1 MKKQKIIFK
10 VIALTLS
17 FAMSFSVFAV
27 SFSANATTD
36 WESKITDQLA
46 GVIESASPDKLILVA
61 IQYSDINYDE
71 VNKEVE
77 NKTGLTAESID
88 TDLAMPSEELL
99 NKIGTLSDST
109 SLSEAELSSIQ
120 QGMKSYLAKT
130 EAKREY
136 ERELTDQF
144 ILSKRSIAKEKY
156 IEKGNTIKNSLK
168 LADADIKFQSQYA
181 PMIITEMTVSEIQAT
196 AKKAY
201 VEEIY
206 YYEDITAT
214 DCSESDEETRT
225 VQLM

>member
-1 MKKQKIIFK
+1 MK
-10 VIALTLS
+10 A
-17 FAMSFSVFAV
+17 
-27 SFSANATTD
+27 
-36 WESKITDQLA
+36 
-46 GVIESASPDKLILVA
+46 
-61 IQYSDINYDE
+61 
-71 VNKEVE
+71 
-77 NKTGLTAESID
+77 
-88 TDLAMPSEELL
+88 
-99 NKIGTLSDST
+99 
-109 SLSEAELSSIQ
+109 
-120 QGMKSYLAKT
+120 YLAKT

-206 YYEDITAT
+206 YNPDTEEICEDSMITSRWVI
-214 DCSESDEETRT
+214 CCFFRPFIHRRNNK
-225 VQLM
+225 